1 MEDESYRFR
10 VRTLWAAAREIVAR
24 FFDDRPFQ
32 LAAALGYY
40 TLLSMAPLLLLL
52 IGVAGLIFSQ
62 EAARDQ
68 LIHYIGAVMGH
79 QQAEAVK
86 AMLADTGGR
95 RTGILSTIIGT
106 MILLFGATTVF
117 AQLQTALNQ
126 IWNVEAVPR
135 HGMIWNLLRTRLF
148 SLGVV
153 LAMAFILL
161 VSMVLSTV
169 LAGLHQYFESLF
181 PGAAILLRIV
191 YAVVSFGVVAGVIA
205 VVFKYVPD
213 VIIRWRD
220 VWIGAI
226 ITSALFTGGKYLIG
240 LYLANSRF
248 SSGYGAAGS
257 LILVVA
263 WVYFTSL
270 ILFFGAEITQVF
282 ARRFGTRI
290 RPSLHARF
298 IRNEDAEAAEA

>member
-1 MEDESYRFR
+1 MEDKPLLSRA
-10 VRTLWAAAREIVAR
+10 RTAWTILQEIVAA
-24 FFDDRPFQ
+24 FFTDRPFQ

-62 EAARDQ
+62 EAARGQ
-68 LIHYIGAVMGH
+68 LVHYIGSVMGP
-79 QQAEAVK
+79 QQADAVR

-95 RTGILSTIIGT
+95 NTGILSTIIGT
-106 MILLFGATTVF
+106 AILVFGATTVF
-117 AQLQTALNQ
+117 AQLQAALNQ

-135 HGMIWNLLRTRLF
+135 HGVIWNLLRSRLF

-161 VSMVLSTV
+161 VSMVLSTM
-169 LAGLHQYFESLF
+169 LAGLHHYFASLF
-181 PGAAILLRIV
+181 PGAAVLLRVV
-191 YAVVSFGVVAGVIA
+191 YSLVSFVVVAGIVA

-220 VWIGAI
+220 VWVGAI
-226 ITSALFTGGKYLIG
+226 ITSVLFTVGKYLIG
-240 LYLANSRF
+240 IYLANSRF
-248 SSGYGAAGS
+248 STGYGAAGS

-263 WVYFTSL
+263 WVYYTSL
-270 ILFFGAEITQVF
+270 ILFLGAEVTQIY
-282 ARRFGTRI
+282 ARNFGTRI
-290 RPSLHARF
+290 QPSIHARF
-298 IRNEDAEAAEA
+298 IREP